1 MTFAVSR
8 STRARKQVPLR
19 KQTEKIVIVR
29 SRGCQP
35 VISRS
40 LNSHSFRRIT

>member
-19 KQTEKIVIVR
+19 KQTEEIVIVR
-29 SRGCQP
+29 SRSCRP